1 MLVKNALLT
10 YLKPRT
16 IAVLGGILVF
26 ALLINQYANN
36 GLSFGL
42 ATARAGHG
50 NLVSV
55 YVDGEKHIVS
65 TKASTVASALRD
77 FNVTLQKGD
86 VVEPALN
93 APIDQQS
100 YNINVY
106 RAVPTLIVDNGKTTK
121 ILTGYQSPRQI
132 ASAAGLTIFPED
144 KISLNKITDFA
155 TDDLIGNKVVI
166 TRAKPV
172 QIVLAGQVY
181 NFRTQA
187 STVKALL
194 SERKIEVAP
203 EDLLSTPLAERVDPG
218 LRVVINKIS
227 QDIVAVNQSVPA
239 DVQVTYDD
247 NLALG
252 TEQVKQ
258 AGSDGLQQLTYL
270 VKYKDKAETDRS
282 LLATKTLKPAQ
293 AKILVR
299 GRHVAN
305 DVWARLRQCE
315 AGGDYTRNSGNGYYG
330 AYQFLVSTWQANGGS
345 GRPDQAS
352 PSEQDRIAQLLQS
365 RRGWTPWP
373 VCSVKLGLR

>member
-1 MLVKNALLT
+1 MLVKNTLLT

-26 ALLINQYANN
+26 ALLVNQYANS
-36 GLSFGL
+36 GLSIGL

-65 TKASTVASALRD
+65 TKASTVATALRD

-86 VVEPALN
+86 VVEPGLN
-93 APIDQQS
+93 SPIDQQS
-100 YNINVY
+100 YNINIY
-106 RAVPTLIVDNGKTTK
+106 RAVPTLIVDNGKSSQ
-121 ILTGYQSPRQI
+121 IMTGYQSPRQI

-144 KISLNKITDFA
+144 HISLQKITDFA
-155 TDDLIGNKVVI
+155 NDDLVGNKVII

-172 QIVLAGQVY
+172 QIVLGGQTY

-187 STVKALL
+187 RTVKALL
-194 SERKIEVAP
+194 DEHKIEVAP
-203 EDLLSTPLAERVDPG
+203 EDTLSIPLAERIDPG
-218 LRVVINKIS
+218 LRLVINKIS
-227 QDIVAVNQSVPA
+227 QDIVAVNQPIAS
-239 DVQVTYDD
+239 DVQITYDD
-247 NLALG
+247 NLPLG
-252 TEQVKQ
+252 TEQIKQ
-258 AGSDGLQQLTYL
+258 LGSEGLQQLTYL
-270 VKYKDKAETDRS
+270 VKYKDKVETARS
-282 LLATKTLKPAQ
+282 LLASKVLKPMKT
-293 AKILVR
+293 KIVVR

-330 AYQFLVSTWQANGGS
+330 AYQFLVSTWQANGGT

-352 PSEQDRIAQLLQS
+352 PAEQDRIAQLLQS
-365 RRGWTPWP
+365 RRGWSPWP